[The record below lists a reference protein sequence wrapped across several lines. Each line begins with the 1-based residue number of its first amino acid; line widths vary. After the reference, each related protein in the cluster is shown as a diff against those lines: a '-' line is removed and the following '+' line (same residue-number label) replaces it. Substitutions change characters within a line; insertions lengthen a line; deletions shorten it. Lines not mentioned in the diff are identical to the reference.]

1 MNENNENTEREKK
14 SDVFKTMK
22 YISLMYYLFY
32 RIKTLKECCCNL
44 IHKQIST
51 HLHPF
56 YE

>member
-14 SDVFKTMK
+14 SNVFKTMK